1 MNAHMNET
9 LIPGQRDGAG
19 EDSSPSSVV
28 SVPGGEEVS
37 WKKFP
42 SKWKTRLK

>member
-9 LIPGQRDGAG
+9 LITGQRDGAG
-19 EDSSPSSVV
+19 DSSPSSVV
-28 SVPGGEEVS
+28 SVPGGEEVL

-42 SKWKTRLK
+42 SKWKTCLK

>member
-9 LIPGQRDGAG
+9 LITGQRDGAG
-19 EDSSPSSVV
+19 DSSPSSVV
-28 SVPGGEEVS
+28 SILGGEKAS